1 MSKQNVRDLFQLSTE
16 IEGVAMVIAG
26 LGNQLD
32 SSESDILN
40 PDAMKSALYGVQ
52 IHLERIA
59 GDLENL
65 EGEKGASEA

>member
-1 MSKQNVRDLFQLSTE
+1 MSEQNVRDLFQLSTE

-32 SSESDILN
+32 SSETDILN
-40 PDAMKSALYGVQ
+40 PSAMKSALYGVQ

-65 EGEKGASEA
+65 EGEKGVTEV

>member
-1 MSKQNVRDLFQLSTE
+1 MQDMRDLFQLSTE

-32 SSESDILN
+32 SSETDTLN
-40 PDAMKSALYGVQ
+40 PDSMKSALYGVQ

-59 GDLENL
+59 EDLEKI
-65 EGEKGASEA
+65 EKGAS

>member
-1 MSKQNVRDLFQLSTE
+1 MQDMKDPFQLSTE

-32 SSESDILN
+32 SNKADILN
-40 PDAMKSALYGVQ
+40 PSAMKSALYGVQ

-59 GDLENL
+59 EDLEKA
-65 EGEKGASEA
+65 EKGGAV

>member
-1 MSKQNVRDLFQLSTE
+1 MKDLFQLSTE

-32 SSESDILN
+32 RGETDILN
-40 PDAMKSALYGVQ
+40 PTAMKSALYGIQ

-59 GDLENL
+59 EDLEKA
-65 EGEKGASEA
+65 EKGGAV